1 MDFMHNMF
9 MVYIHTNKDAL
20 FNLKP
25 EVILTDMP
33 VDDPFFIK
41 TEGNY

>member
-1 MDFMHNMF
+1 MI
-9 MVYIHTNKDAL
+9 VDAL

-25 EVILTDMP
+25 DVILTDLP

-41 TEGNY
+41 TEGNYQLSINYCN